1 MLIEQKGR
9 TLAKIA
15 ADIRDTGVKNYM
27 AVGRGDVG
35 QLNSAGARRRMVGVG
50 GIGIYRGQG
59 RSHDN
64 KILVEK
70 LGLLLVNVSSVCA
83 NEYHR

>member
-9 TLAKIA
+9 TLAKIT

-27 AVGRGDVG
+27 TVGGGETWDSRT
-35 QLNSAGARRRMVGVG
+35 AGARLRMVGVG

-59 RSHDN
+59 ISHN
-64 KILVEK
+64 NMILVEK
-70 LGLLLVNVSSVCA
+70 LGLLLVAV
-83 NEYHR
+83 